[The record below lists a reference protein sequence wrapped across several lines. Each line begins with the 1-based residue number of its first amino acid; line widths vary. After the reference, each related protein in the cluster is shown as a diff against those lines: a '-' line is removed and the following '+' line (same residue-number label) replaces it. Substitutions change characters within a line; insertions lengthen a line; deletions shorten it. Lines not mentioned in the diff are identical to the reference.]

1 MFHKIYH
8 IMSKKESKKGLL
20 ERVLARE
27 EVNFTEYTIKEI
39 EQVIKEL
46 VELRLERVRSEEA
59 LRLLDAIALAVD
71 KVRSVL
77 RENAD

>member
-1 MFHKIYH
+1 
-8 IMSKKESKKGLL
+8 MSKKESKKGLL

-77 RENAD
+77 RKEEKN

>member
-1 MFHKIYH
+1 
-8 IMSKKESKKGLL
+8 MSKKEEKKSLL

-27 EVNFTEYTIKEI
+27 EVNLTEYTIREI

-46 VELRLERVRSEEA
+46 VELRLERVRTDEA
-59 LRLLDAIALAVD
+59 LRLLDAIALAVN

>member
-1 MFHKIYH
+1 M
-8 IMSKKESKKGLL
+8 L

>member
-1 MFHKIYH
+1 
-8 IMSKKESKKGLL
+8 MSKKESKKGLL

-27 EVNFTEYTIKEI
+27 EVKFTEYTIKEI

>member
-1 MFHKIYH
+1 
-8 IMSKKESKKGLL
+8 MSKKESKKGLL

>member
-1 MFHKIYH
+1 M
-8 IMSKKESKKGLL
+8 L

-77 RENAD
+77 RKEEKN